1 MKKSQYIKQRRIQQR
16 NLERVMCK
24 NMIWH
29 IIIITI
35 IMFIALCNMSKVNKS
50 YESYES
56 YNDKTTAPCV
66 SNLVTF
72 EPQTEEEE
80 QTEEESSEIEVE
92 LKAIPTK
99 QVIIEETIKHEPFEE
114 FEATAYCACPK
125 CCGKWA
131 DGITASG
138 TKATAKRT
146 IAVDSK
152 LIPLGSKVEIEGL
165 GTYIAEDTGSAIK
178 GKIIDIYFD
187 THEEAL
193 NFGRQ
198 KVNIRIIPSTTRQ
211 IEEIKLN
218 RAERYEIN

>member
-1 MKKSQYIKQRRIQQR
+1 MRRVQIEKQRCMRQK
-16 NLERVMCK
+16 NLERVICK
-24 NMIWH
+24 NLIWH

-35 IMFIALCNMSKVNKS
+35 IMFIVLLYNIPKVITEKEDTSKKVS
-50 YESYES
+50 ESYS
-56 YNDKTTAPCV
+56 NKTITLYM

-72 EPQTEEEE
+72 EPQTK
-80 QTEEESSEIEVE
+80 EEESSEVKVDYYSEFTYN
-92 LKAIPTK
+92 KDWPA
-99 QVIIEETIKHEPFEE
+99 FEE

-131 DGITASG
+131 GGITASG

-146 IAVDSK
+146 IAVDSN

-193 NFGRQ
+193 KFGKQ
-198 KVNIRIIPSTTRQ
+198 KVNIRIISST
-211 IEEIKLN
+211 N
-218 RAERYEIN
+218 GGN

>member
-1 MKKSQYIKQRRIQQR
+1 MRRAQIEKQRRIRQR
-16 NLERVMCK
+16 NLEREMRK
-24 NMIWH
+24 NLVWN

-35 IMFIALCNMSKVNKS
+35 MFIASSCNIYNISKVS
-50 YESYES
+50 ETYET
-56 YNDKTTAPCV
+56 YNDKTAASYVP
-66 SNLVTF
+66 NLATF
-72 EPQTEEEE
+72 EPQIK
-80 QTEEESSEIEVE
+80 EESSELVVE
-92 LKAIPTK
+92 E
-99 QVIIEETIKHEPFEE
+99 IIKNEPFEE

-131 DGITASG
+131 DGITALG

-146 IAVDSK
+146 IAVDSNI
-152 LIPLGSKVEIEGL
+152 IPLGSKVEIEGL

-198 KVNIRIIPSTTRQ
+198 KVNIRIVSSA
-211 IEEIKLN
+211 N
-218 RAERYEIN
+218 GGN

>member
-1 MKKSQYIKQRRIQQR
+1 MRRTQIEKQRRMRQR
-16 NLERVMCK
+16 NLERITCK
-24 NMIWH
+24 NLIWH

-35 IMFIALCNMSKVNKS
+35 IMIIVLL
-50 YESYES
+50 
-56 YNDKTTAPCV
+56 YNIP
-66 SNLVTF
+66 LVTF
-72 EPQTEEEE
+72 KPQ
-80 QTEEESSEIEVE
+80 QAEEESSEVKVDYYSEFTYN
-92 LKAIPTK
+92 KDWSA
-99 QVIIEETIKHEPFEE
+99 FEE

-131 DGITASG
+131 DGITALG

-193 NFGRQ
+193 KFGKQ
-198 KVNIRIIPSTTRQ
+198 KVNIRIISST
-211 IEEIKLN
+211 N
-218 RAERYEIN
+218 GGN